1 MKILIVGG
9 SGGGKP
15 SGVVAKISAILDAH
29 SFEPVTTWNDGTL
42 PNSVNGQEV
51 ILWMPDI
58 NNEHEKT
65 YPVKDKG
72 AVLICSKVMREG
84 YTRLDAVERIFKMHG
99 NAVIAIYKDKKGLF
113 KFELIDALGNI
124 WCSTYVI
131 KNLCFHIKELT
142 EWTQGSIRKGMK
154 QSPYTNIPPFSLKT
168 ENELKTFVEVNKKL
182 AYKVANQC
190 GNRFFGNY
198 STRCTKLFP
207 TLRKDDAILV
217 SPRNIDKRTITVDDM
232 VLVHGDK
239 YIGERKPS
247 VDTPVQLQLY
257 KEVDSINFMI
267 HGHAFVI
274 GYTSNS
280 AQPPF
285 TDNSYPCGDMREV
298 KETSAL
304 LRDGHRVI
312 NLLNHGF
319 LITARTIGGLKL
331 LADKCTFRKIQS
343 F

>member
-1 MKILIVGG
+1 M
-9 SGGGKP
+9 
-15 SGVVAKISAILDAH
+15 
-29 SFEPVTTWNDGTL
+29 
-42 PNSVNGQEV
+42 
-51 ILWMPDI
+51 
-58 NNEHEKT
+58 
-65 YPVKDKG
+65 
-72 AVLICSKVMREG
+72 
-84 YTRLDAVERIFKMHG
+84 
-99 NAVIAIYKDKKGLF
+99 F

-131 KNLCFHIKELT
+131 SELCASIQKLTNWTRMSVRKSLTRSLYTKVPEFSSEMKNT
-142 EWTQGSIRKGMK
+142 V
-154 QSPYTNIPPFSLKT
+154 N
-168 ENELKTFVEVNKKL
+168 TFVEVNKKL

-267 HGHAFVI
+267 HGHAYVS
-274 GYTSNS
+274 GYRHSSN
-280 AQPPF
+280 QPPFNLIEAPF
-285 TDNSYPCGDMREV
+285 TDNCYPCGDMREV
-298 KETSAL
+298 NEVSGL

-331 LADKCTFRKIQS
+331 LAEKCTFRKIQS